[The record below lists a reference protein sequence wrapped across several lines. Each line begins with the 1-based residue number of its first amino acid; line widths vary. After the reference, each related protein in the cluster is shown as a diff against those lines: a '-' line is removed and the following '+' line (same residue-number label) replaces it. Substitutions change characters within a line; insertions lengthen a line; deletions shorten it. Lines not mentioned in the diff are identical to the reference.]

1 MNLKR
6 ILYFGGIGCLIL
18 VLLSGCTARLP
29 QSNTML
35 TGQTGRPSASVS
47 DETAALLTTS
57 VPQATE
63 VPTDPLPPAIDAE
76 QLIADLLS
84 HTQELSAPVS
94 LTAEFYRWIEERY
107 GVSVLSE
114 LLGALEAGTYTHE
127 LWYTLTGNS
136 IFVLGDL
143 YSGAAETS
151 SNVYLLSQGVQGGE
165 NAVTTM
171 TFGGDICFADNYL
184 PMQYLANTGKSITDC
199 IDERLIAEMQS
210 ADIAFLN
217 NEFAISDRGSPLAG
231 KAYTFR
237 AAPENTALYHTLG
250 VNIVSLANNH
260 AYDFGADAFADTMRT
275 LKEYEIATVGGGMN
289 LEEAMQPVYYLVN
302 GRKIAFVAATRAEKY
317 RLTPQATETASGVLR
332 CYDPTLF
339 LETIREADQ
348 NSDFVVACIHWGTEY
363 SAVLE
368 DVQKE
373 TARTYIDAGVD
384 LIIGGHAH
392 QLQGIEFY
400 NGKAIYYNLGNF
412 WFNNKE
418 IETGL
423 VKIELSPDG
432 GVKHIFLPALQK
444 DCRTSW
450 EVGTEKGSAIL
461 DRLEGY
467 SVNVSIDENGLVTET
482 ADEGAN
488 T

>member
-1 MNLKR
+1 MKTKR
-6 ILYFGGIGCLIL
+6 ILHLWVTGCLL
-18 VLLSGCTARLP
+18 FSMLCGCDKPLP
-29 QSNTML
+29 QSNT
-35 TGQTGRPSASVS
+35 TTAGQTSGAEYTTSLVS
-47 DETAALLTTS
+47 DAVTAPLTS
-57 VPQATE
+57 SIPQATDE
-63 VPTDPLPPAIDAE
+63 QTVPTTPAVDE
-76 QLIADLLS
+76 ERLIADLLPLL
-84 HTQELSAPVS
+84 EEASAPIPI
-94 LTAEFYRWIEERY
+94 TEEFLRYVADSY
-107 GVSVLSE
+107 GVSVLSTIWN
-114 LLGALEAGTYTHE
+114 ALESDSYTHQ

-151 SNVYLLSQGVQGGE
+151 SNIYLLSEGVKDGE

-184 PMQYLANTGKSITDC
+184 PMQYLANTGKSVTDC

-217 NEFAISDRGSPLAG
+217 NEFAISDRGAPLAN
-231 KAYTFR
+231 KTYTFR
-237 AAPENTALYHTLG
+237 AAPENTALYQTLG

-260 AYDFGADAFADTMRT
+260 AYDFGADAFDDTMRT
-275 LKEYEIATVGGGMN
+275 LQEYEIAAIGGGMN
-289 LEEAMQPVYYLVN
+289 LEEAMQPVYFLVN

-317 RLTPQATETASGVLR
+317 RLTPQATETTSGVLR

-339 LETIREADQ
+339 LETIREADA

-363 SAVLE
+363 SSKLE

-373 TARTYIDAGVD
+373 TARIYLDAGVD

-400 NGKAIYYNLGNF
+400 NGKAIIYNLGNF

-423 VKIELSPDG
+423 LKVELYPDG
-432 GVKHIFLPALQK
+432 TTKNIFLPALQK
-444 DCRTSW
+444 DCQTTW
-450 EVGTEKGSAIL
+450 EVGTERGSAIL
-461 DRLEGY
+461 DHLEDY
-467 SVNVSIDENGLVTET
+467 SINVTIDENGLVTES
-482 ADEGAN
+482 AD
-488 T
+488 